1 MYETHIG
8 MIYGFIGPIGG
19 GKTYQLEL
27 LRKRNKEILC
37 PFITGDFSDGIRQ
50 TVLNLFGCDGLKI
63 NASSGYYLEWKNKE
77 QLFDIP
83 IGDYGRRVPIKGR
96 ELLKNIGEGLK
107 DLAGQD
113 VWARWTLSDICKQY
127 QSLPN
132 DNRKQE
138 CDVAFGSIR
147 FKDEAQVVFNAS
159 EMLEKQVKLIFCNF
173 HEVKYDPDVHVSES
187 LAHKLISLGYKDE
200 DDVTQAV
207 KKIYNI
213 K

>member
-1 MYETHIG
+1 MNG
-8 MIYGFIGPIGG
+8 NIYGFIGPIGG

-27 LRKRNKEILC
+27 LRKRNEETLC
-37 PFITGDFSDGIRQ
+37 PLITGDFSDGIRQ
-50 TVLNLFGCDGLKI
+50 TVLNLFGCESFKI
-63 NASSGYYLEWKNKE
+63 NASSEYYSKWKDNL

-83 IGDYGRRVPIKGR
+83 IADTGACVPIKGR

-147 FKDEAQVVFNAS
+147 FKEEAQIVFNAS
-159 EMLEKQVKLIFCNF
+159 EMLGKQVKLIFCNF
-173 HEVKYDPDVHVSES
+173 HEVKYNPEVHVSES

-207 KKIYNI
+207 KEIYNL

>member
-27 LRKRNKEILC
+27 LRKRNKETLC

-63 NASSGYYLEWKNKE
+63 NASSSYYLEWKNKE

-83 IGDYGRRVPIKGR
+83 IGDYGRHVPIKGR

-127 QSLPN
+127 QSLSN

-147 FKDEAQVVFNAS
+147 FKDEAQAVFNAS

-200 DDVTQAV
+200 DDVTQVV
-207 KKIYNI
+207 KEIYNI